1 VERSPAARRALRA
14 NLGSLGCAKERAR
27 VVARDAQRALEADVE
42 AGRTYTLV
50 LVDAPYAGYA
60 GFEAESAQ
68 HVGAVL
74 AAGGVVVVETARGQ
88 AVRLPLRETGVKLHG
103 DTRVTFLAR

>member
-1 VERSPAARRALRA
+1 
-14 NLGSLGCAKERAR
+14 
-27 VVARDAQRALEADVE
+27 VARDAHRALEADVE
-42 AGRTYTLV
+42 AGTTYTLV
-50 LVDAPYAGYA
+50 LVDAPYDGYA
-60 GFEAESAQ
+60 GFEAESAL

-74 AAGGVVVVETARGQ
+74 AAEGVVVVETARGQ